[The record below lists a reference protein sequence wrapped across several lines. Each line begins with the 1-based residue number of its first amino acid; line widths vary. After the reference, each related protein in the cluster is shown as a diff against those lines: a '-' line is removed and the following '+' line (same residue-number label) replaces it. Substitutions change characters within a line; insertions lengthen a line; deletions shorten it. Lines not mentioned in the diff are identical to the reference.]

1 MPENRITGVRL
12 PEELYKRI
20 EDLYFEFPRLFA
32 SRAECIRWL
41 LEEGFKDLIASPE
54 RSISSARVLWQTASG
69 STPTGDTPKDITVQ
83 LPDGLFETLEQF
95 RCSRRIHSRAEA
107 IRIALK
113 QAVGKYK
120 RGELTPTR

>member
-1 MPENRITGVRL
+1 MPENRIAGVRL
-12 PEELYKRI
+12 PEELYKTI
-20 EDLYFEFPRLFA
+20 EDLYFEFSFL

-54 RSISSARVLWQTASG
+54 QSLSPARVLWQTASG

-95 RCSRRIHSRAEA
+95 RRSRRIHSCAEA

-113 QAVGKYK
+113 QAVEKYK